1 MCWLLA
7 TGLIQV
13 PLIIV
18 IYEAGGIRNHQAYYS
33 CFHFSIVN
41 LKHTVMFRK
50 SWRDWQF
57 LKLSQTSDKCCQ
69 ACRSH
74 WLVFLFSISTFVGV
88 CRTMLGPVS
97 KPLRMVWC
105 LRKSSGLR
113 FQKPRSRAC
122 HLSFVW
128 PWPLYERGWRL
139 EQSLVFPVGW
149 RHGPLSRYIKCL
161 PFPLS
166 HDTGNFSFSKVWKIL
181 HLSWGRRFGHN
192 C

>member
-1 MCWLLA
+1 MVSSACIILFFIKAMTFSKQVVNTLHRNEAVSRMCWLLA

-18 IYEAGGIRNHQAYYS
+18 IYEAGGIKNHQAYYS

-57 LKLSQTSDKCCQ
+57 LLSQTSDKCCQ

-122 HLSFVW
+122 HLSFV
-128 PWPLYERGWRL
+128 
-139 EQSLVFPVGW
+139 
-149 RHGPLSRYIKCL
+149 
-161 PFPLS
+161 
-166 HDTGNFSFSKVWKIL
+166 
-181 HLSWGRRFGHN
+181 
-192 C
+192 